1 MRKNFKESKEKSVK
15 LQSMCD
21 ALCFFLLRIKK
32 KGPCLAFLFPWVII
46 EGDSGRVSTWNCC
59 CFRALGA
66 FNNYVDKKRWV
77 DIQKVHARSSW
88 TKGIELCKMSTIVH
102 ICLAHFIFFLN
113 FGHFSC
119 VIFFTMC
126 SVCLFLKFL
135 SCPSCLVV
143 VYSVK
148 K

>member
-1 MRKNFKESKEKSVK
+1 MNKKNNQKFLGYGNNRKYTE
-15 LQSMCD
+15 
-21 ALCFFLLRIKK
+21 

-77 DIQKVHARSSW
+77 DIQKVHARSTW

-102 ICLAHFIFFLN
+102 ICLAHFISFWILVTLVAWFSLRYVPFVYFFLPVLLCKMN
-113 FGHFSC
+113 KRLRNIFVFS
-119 VIFFTMC
+119 
-126 SVCLFLKFL
+126 
-135 SCPSCLVV
+135 
-143 VYSVK
+143 
-148 K
+148 